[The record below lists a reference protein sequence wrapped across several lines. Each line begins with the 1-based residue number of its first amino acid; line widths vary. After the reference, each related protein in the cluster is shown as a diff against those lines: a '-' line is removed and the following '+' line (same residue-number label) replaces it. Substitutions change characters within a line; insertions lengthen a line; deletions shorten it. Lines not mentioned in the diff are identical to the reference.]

1 MFKVLGIALV
11 VLALVT
17 AILPQFTDCQS
28 QGKQIT
34 LANGSKIPMKCH
46 WTARAELATS
56 IPLIGVGAML
66 SFSRRRESWR
76 NLSIAG
82 VILGAFVIALPTT
95 LIGVCAS
102 GMPCHTVMQPVSV
115 AVGSLAVV
123 TSLTGI
129 VLAQRRKEQDL

>member
-1 MFKVLGIALV
+1 VFRVLGVTLI

-28 QGKQIT
+28 QGKVLT
-34 LANGSKIPMKCH
+34 LANGKTVSMKCH

-66 SFSRRRESWR
+66 GFSRRRETWR
-76 NLSIAG
+76 YLSIAG
-82 VILGAFVIALPTT
+82 IILGAFVVALPTS
-95 LIGVCAS
+95 LIGVCSS

-115 AVGSLAVV
+115 AVGSLAIV
-123 TSLTGI
+123 TSLTGM
-129 VLAQRRKEQDL
+129 VLSFRKKELIS

>member
-1 MFKVLGIALV
+1 MFKVLGVALI

-17 AILPQFTDCQS
+17 AILPQYTDCHS
-28 QGKQIT
+28 QGKVLT
-34 LANGSKIPMKCH
+34 LANGNTTDMKCH
-46 WTARAELATS
+46 WTARAELTTS

-76 NLSIAG
+76 NLSIVG
-82 VILGAFVIALPTT
+82 VILGAFVIALPTK
-95 LIGVCAS
+95 LIGVCSS

-115 AVGSLAVV
+115 AVGSLMIV

-129 VLAQRRKEQDL
+129 VLAQRTKEQSL